1 LCEAT
6 GEEACQV
13 CYTPGV
19 KKIFLIVLALLLADT
34 LYPLV
39 KDYTNS
45 TRTDEPAPVVLE
57 ENAALSIESDKL
69 ENQLG
74 QLFMIG
80 HWANTPA
87 ASTTQLIAQYQL
99 GGVIIM
105 STPKDPQEIKD
116 WVKEWNAVSKTSLFI
131 AIDQEGGPVS
141 RLKTAD
147 FIQTGQSSITTT
159 DQAYAVGLERGQQLS
174 ELGINMNFA
183 PVLDTAD
190 SPDSFMHQRVFPSE
204 TDAPTLAQA
213 MISGMAQSAVVGAIK
228 HFPGHDDT
236 NTDSHYALPVV
247 PITLLE
253 LDAFTADF
261 RNVITNSQPK
271 MLMTAHVQFPN
282 IDPYP
287 ATLSRFF
294 LTDYLKD
301 TLGYQGLIITD
312 DMTMDAIDTYYDTTE
327 ASQLAIEAGAHMIL
341 FAAEPEK
348 IHEAFPFILKK
359 SETLGTLQNQ
369 IIKSYQQITTLKQI
383 SQ

>member
-1 LCEAT
+1 
-6 GEEACQV
+6 
-13 CYTPGV
+13 
-19 KKIFLIVLALLLADT
+19 
-34 LYPLV
+34 
-39 KDYTNS
+39 
-45 TRTDEPAPVVLE
+45 
-57 ENAALSIESDKL
+57 
-69 ENQLG
+69 
-74 QLFMIG
+74 
-80 HWANTPA
+80 
-87 ASTTQLIAQYQL
+87 
-99 GGVIIM
+99 
-105 STPKDPQEIKD
+105 
-116 WVKEWNAVSKTSLFI
+116 VKEWDAVSKIPLFI

-174 ELGINMNFA
+174 ELGINMNFG
-183 PVLDTAD
+183 PVLDTAG

-204 TDAPTLAQA
+204 SDAPKLAQA
-213 MISGMAQSAVVGAIK
+213 LITGMAQSAVVGTVK

-236 NTDSHYALPVV
+236 STDSHYTLPVV

-312 DMTMDAIDTYYDTTE
+312 DMTMDAIDTHYDTTE

-348 IHEAFPFILKK
+348 IHETFPFILKK
-359 SETLGTLQNQ
+359 SETSGGLQKQ
-369 IIKSYQQITTLKQI
+369 IVKSYQQITDLKQI